1 MQLSDIKKQIDGTC
15 GRLSAN
21 AEVRG
26 VALHSRDIRPG
37 WIFVA
42 IPGGSTDGLR
52 FAEEAVRRGAVAVV
66 TESAAGERLSVPVIT
81 VANARLAAA
90 RLAAILNGWPA
101 RSLKVVGI
109 TGTNGKTTVA
119 HMVRAGLQH
128 AGMVPGMTGTIAYE
142 IGERRIA
149 ASRTTPDALTLQ
161 DLLRQMV
168 VHGCR
173 SAVMEVSS
181 HALAQSRVADIDF
194 AAAGFTNLTRE
205 HLDYH
210 QTMDAYYEAKAILF
224 RGLGSAASA
233 VVNRD
238 DASGQRLLQ
247 EPLAC
252 QRISYGQEP
261 GADIVAEAMVLSLE
275 GSAFRVCTPW
285 GAQAV
290 RLPLPGCHNVSN
302 ALAAIG
308 LCVAAGVELSVV
320 VQALEGVRL
329 VRGRLERVPAVVPF
343 RVFVDYAHTDDALR
357 HVLAALRPLTPGR
370 LIVVFGCGG
379 NRDRGKRALM
389 GAAAVELADAV
400 VVTSDNPRQ
409 ESPQAII
416 DEILAGVGAHPV
428 EVAVD
433 RREAIRCALALAR
446 EGDTV
451 LIAGKGHETYQE
463 AGGIMAPFNDV
474 DVVQDELAAMAK
486 GVS

>member
-15 GRLSAN
+15 GRLSVN

-26 VALHSRDIRPG
+26 VALHSRDVRPG

-42 IPGGSTDGLR
+42 IPGASIDGLR
-52 FAEEAVRRGAVAVV
+52 YAEDAVRRGAVAVV
-66 TESAAGERLSVPVIT
+66 TESVAGERLSVPVIT
-81 VANARLAAA
+81 VADARLAAA

-119 HMVRAGLQH
+119 HMVRAGLQRS
-128 AGMVPGMTGTIAYE
+128 GMVPGMTGTIAYE

-181 HALAQSRVADIDF
+181 HALSQSRVADIDF
-194 AAAGFTNLTRE
+194 AVAGFTNLTRE

-210 QTMDAYYEAKAILF
+210 QTMDAYYEAKALLF
-224 RGLGSAASA
+224 RRLVGTATA
-233 VVNRD
+233 VINRD
-238 DASGQRLLQ
+238 DAWGVRLLQ
-247 EPLAC
+247 EPLVC
-252 QRISYGQEP
+252 RRLSYGLAP
-261 GADIVAEAMVLSLE
+261 GADIAAETLKLSLE
-275 GSAFRVCTPW
+275 GSTFQVHTPW

-290 RLPLPGCHNVSN
+290 RLLLPGRHNVSN

-308 LCVAAGVELSVV
+308 LCIAAGADLPSTL
-320 VQALEGVRL
+320 QALEGVSM
-329 VRGRLERVPAVVPF
+329 VRGRLERVPAAVPF

-389 GAAAVELADAV
+389 GAVAVELADIV

-409 ESPQAII
+409 ESPSVII
-416 DEILAGVGAHPV
+416 DEILVGVGDHPV
-428 EVAVD
+428 EVAVE
-433 RREAIRCALALAR
+433 RREAIRLALALAR

-474 DVVQDELAAMAK
+474 DVVQDELATLAK
-486 GVS
+486 GAS